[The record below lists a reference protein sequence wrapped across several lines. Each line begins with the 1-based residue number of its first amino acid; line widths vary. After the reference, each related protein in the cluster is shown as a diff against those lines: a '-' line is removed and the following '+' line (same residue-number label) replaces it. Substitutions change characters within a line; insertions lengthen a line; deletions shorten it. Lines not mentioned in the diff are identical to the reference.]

1 MFFLNMKNKFLAFFV
16 IIFLLNSCGGISDA
30 GKVLRNEKTRTTDEF
45 LVKKR
50 EPLSLPPE
58 YKEIP
63 EPGSISKTQKSQ
75 KDEFKNILKKQ
86 KSNNV
91 KKKGSSTTEQSILK
105 QITKWRKIIF
115 FSIIIYYQII

>member
-1 MFFLNMKNKFLAFFV
+1 MKNKFLAFFV

-50 EPLSLPPE
+50 EPLSLPPG

-63 EPGSISKTQKSQ
+63 EPGSIKKDIKEEKNEVSKILNIKEDNKS
-75 KDEFKNILKKQ
+75 
-86 KSNNV
+86 S
-91 KKKGSSTTEQSILK
+91 GSSSSIEQSIIN
-105 QITKWRKIIF
+105 QIGK
-115 FSIIIYYQII
+115 

>member
-1 MFFLNMKNKFLAFFV
+1 MKNKFLAFFV

-63 EPGSISKTQKSQ
+63 EPGSIKKDKKEEKNEVSKILNIKEDNKS
-75 KDEFKNILKKQ
+75 
-86 KSNNV
+86 S
-91 KKKGSSTTEQSILK
+91 GSSSSIEQSIIN
-105 QITKWRKIIF
+105 QIGK
-115 FSIIIYYQII
+115 

>member
-1 MFFLNMKNKFLAFFV
+1 MKNKFLAFFV
-16 IIFLLNSCGGISDA
+16 IIFFLNSCGGISDA

-63 EPGSISKTQKSQ
+63 EPGSIK
-75 KDEFKNILKKQ
+75 KDI
-86 KSNNV
+86 
-91 KKKGSSTTEQSILK
+91 KKKEKNEVSKILNIKEDNKSRKSPSSIEQSIIN
-105 QITKWRKIIF
+105 QIGK
-115 FSIIIYYQII
+115 

>member
-1 MFFLNMKNKFLAFFV
+1 MKNKFLAFFV

-50 EPLSLPPE
+50 EPLSLPPG

-63 EPGSISKTQKSQ
+63 EPGSIKKDKKEEKNEVSKILNIKEDNKS
-75 KDEFKNILKKQ
+75 
-86 KSNNV
+86 S
-91 KKKGSSTTEQSILK
+91 GSSSSSIEQSIIN
-105 QITKWRKIIF
+105 QIGK
-115 FSIIIYYQII
+115 